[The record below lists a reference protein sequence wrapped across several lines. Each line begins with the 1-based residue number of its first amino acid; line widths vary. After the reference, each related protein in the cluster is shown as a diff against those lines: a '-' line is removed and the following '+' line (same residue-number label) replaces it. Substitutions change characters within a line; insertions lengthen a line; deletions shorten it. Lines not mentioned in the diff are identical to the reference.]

1 MLETVLMYLN
11 NWFVVGRYDD
21 TYTIEDSG
29 ITLPFLK
36 KGQYFRIVG
45 SLFNDG
51 VYQYPAELT
60 DEAFN
65 GSVWALAIP
74 KALLS
79 TVEEITAWTDKN
91 GDSGPYTSES
101 FGGYSYSKATN
112 SKGLAVGWRD
122 VFAAQLAPWKKP
134 AGSWQYANPNPHMTP
149 PEPHKD
155 NPWGVRINE
164 RWSSNCGKS

>member
-21 TYTIEDSG
+21 TYTIEDGG
-29 ITLPFLK
+29 ITLPFLVD
-36 KGQYFRIVG
+36 GQYFRVVG

-60 DEAFN
+60 DETFD

-79 TVEEITAWTDKN
+79 TVDEITAWTAKN
-91 GDSGPYTSES
+91 GDGGAYTSES

-112 SKGLAVGWRD
+112 SKGMAVGWRD

-155 NPWGVRINE
+155 NPWR
-164 RWSSNCGKS
+164 

>member
-11 NWFVVGRYDD
+11 SWFVVSRYDD
-21 TYTIEDSG
+21 TYTIEDGG
-29 ITLPFLK
+29 ITLPFLVD
-36 KGQYFRIVG
+36 GQYFRIVG

-60 DEAFN
+60 DETFD
-65 GSVWALAIP
+65 GSVWAMAIP

-79 TVEEITAWTDKN
+79 TVKEITAWQAKN

-112 SKGLAVGWRD
+112 SKGMAVGWRD
-122 VFAAQLAPWKKP
+122 VFAAQLSPWKKP
-134 AGSWQYANPNPHMTP
+134 SGSWQYANPNPHMTP
-149 PEPHKD
+149 PEPHRD
-155 NPWGVRINE
+155 NPWR
-164 RWSSNCGKS
+164 

>member
-11 NWFVVGRYDD
+11 NWFAVGRYDD
-21 TYTIEDSG
+21 TYTIEDGG
-29 ITLPFLK
+29 ITLPFLVD
-36 KGQYFRIVG
+36 GQYFRIVG

-60 DEAFN
+60 DETFD

-74 KALLS
+74 KAMLS
-79 TVEEITAWTDKN
+79 TVDEITAWTAKN
-91 GDSGPYTSES
+91 GDGGPYTSES

-112 SKGLAVGWRD
+112 SKGVTVGWRD
-122 VFAAQLAPWKKP
+122 VFSAQLAPWKKP

-155 NPWGVRINE
+155 NPWR
-164 RWSSNCGKS
+164 

>member
-21 TYTIEDSG
+21 TYTIEDGG
-29 ITLPFLK
+29 ITLPFLVD
-36 KGQYFRIVG
+36 GQYFRIVG

-60 DEAFN
+60 DETFD
-65 GSVWALAIP
+65 GSVWAMAIP

-79 TVEEITAWTDKN
+79 TVKEITAWQAKN

-112 SKGLAVGWRD
+112 SKGMAVGWRD
-122 VFAAQLAPWKKP
+122 VFAAQLSPWKKP
-134 AGSWQYANPNPHMTP
+134 SGSWQYANPNPHMTP

-155 NPWGVRINE
+155 NPWR
-164 RWSSNCGKS
+164 

>member
-21 TYTIEDSG
+21 TYTIEDGG
-29 ITLPFLK
+29 ITLPFLVN
-36 KGQYFRIVG
+36 GQYFRIVG

-51 VYQYPAELT
+51 VYQYPADLT
-60 DEAFN
+60 DETFD
-65 GSVWALAIP
+65 GSVWAMAIP

-79 TVEEITAWTDKN
+79 TVEEITAWTAKN
-91 GDSGPYTSES
+91 GDGGAYTSES

-112 SKGLAVGWRD
+112 SKGIAVGWRD
-122 VFAAQLAPWKKP
+122 VFSAQLSPWKKP

-155 NPWGVRINE
+155 NPWR
-164 RWSSNCGKS
+164 

>member
-11 NWFVVGRYDD
+11 NWFVVGRYDG
-21 TYTIEDSG
+21 TYTIEDGG
-29 ITLPFLK
+29 ITLPFLVD
-36 KGQYFRIVG
+36 GQYFRIVG

-60 DEAFN
+60 DETFD

-74 KALLS
+74 KALLP
-79 TVEEITAWTDKN
+79 TVDEITDWTAKN

-112 SKGLAVGWRD
+112 SKGVAVGWRD

-149 PEPHKD
+149 PEPHRD
-155 NPWGVRINE
+155 NPWR
-164 RWSSNCGKS
+164 

>member
-11 NWFVVGRYDD
+11 NWFVMGRYDD
-21 TYTIEDSG
+21 TYTIEDGG
-29 ITLPFLK
+29 ITLPFLVN
-36 KGQYFRIVG
+36 GQYFRIVG

-51 VYQYPAELT
+51 VYQYPAKLT

-79 TVEEITAWTDKN
+79 TVDEITAWTAKN

-155 NPWGVRINE
+155 NPWR
-164 RWSSNCGKS
+164 

>member
-11 NWFVVGRYDD
+11 NWFAVGRYDD
-21 TYTIEDSG
+21 TYTIEDG
-29 ITLPFLK
+29 KLTLPFLVN
-36 KGQYFRIVG
+36 GQYFRIVG

-51 VYQYPAELT
+51 VYRYPADLT
-60 DEAFN
+60 NETFD
-65 GSVWALAIP
+65 GSVWALALP
-74 KALLS
+74 KSLLS
-79 TVEEITAWTDKN
+79 TVDEITAWQAKN

-155 NPWGVRINE
+155 NPWR
-164 RWSSNCGKS
+164 

>member
-21 TYTIEDSG
+21 TYTIEDGG
-29 ITLPFLK
+29 ITLPFLVD
-36 KGQYFRIVG
+36 GQYFRIVG

-60 DEAFN
+60 DETFD
-65 GSVWALAIP
+65 GSVWAMAIP

-79 TVEEITAWTDKN
+79 TVEEITTWTAKN

-122 VFAAQLAPWKKP
+122 VFAAQLATWKKP

-155 NPWGVRINE
+155 NPWR
-164 RWSSNCGKS
+164 

>member
-21 TYTIEDSG
+21 TYTIEDGG
-29 ITLPFLK
+29 ITLPFLVD
-36 KGQYFRIVG
+36 GQYFRIVG
-45 SLFNDG
+45 SLFNDC

-60 DEAFN
+60 DETFD
-65 GSVWALAIP
+65 GSVWAMAIP

-79 TVEEITAWTDKN
+79 TVDEITAWTAKN
-91 GDSGPYTSES
+91 EDGGTYTSES

-122 VFAAQLAPWKKP
+122 VFAGQLAPWKKP
-134 AGSWQYANPNPHMTP
+134 AGNWQYAQPNPHMTP
-149 PEPHKD
+149 PEPHKE
-155 NPWGVRINE
+155 NPWR
-164 RWSSNCGKS
+164 

>member
-21 TYTIEDSG
+21 TYTIEDGG
-29 ITLPFLK
+29 ITLPFLVN
-36 KGQYFRIVG
+36 GQYFRIVG

-60 DEAFN
+60 DETFD

-79 TVEEITAWTDKN
+79 TVEEITAWTAKN
-91 GDSGPYTSES
+91 GENGPYTSES

-112 SKGLAVGWRD
+112 SKGVAVGWRD

-155 NPWGVRINE
+155 NPWR
-164 RWSSNCGKS
+164 

>member
-11 NWFVVGRYDD
+11 NWFVMGRYDD
-21 TYTIEDSG
+21 TYTIEDG
-29 ITLPFLK
+29 KLTLPFLVN
-36 KGQYFRIVG
+36 GQYFRIVG

-51 VYQYPAELT
+51 VYRYPADLT
-60 DEAFN
+60 NETFD
-65 GSVWALAIP
+65 GSVWALALP

-79 TVEEITAWTDKN
+79 TVDEITAWQAKN

-112 SKGLAVGWRD
+112 SKGVAVGWRD

-155 NPWGVRINE
+155 NPWR
-164 RWSSNCGKS
+164 

>member
-11 NWFVVGRYDD
+11 NWFAVGRYDD
-21 TYTIEDSG
+21 TYTIEDGG
-29 ITLPFLK
+29 ITLPFLVN
-36 KGQYFRIVG
+36 GQYFRIIG

-60 DEAFN
+60 DETFD

-79 TVEEITAWTDKN
+79 TVEEITAWTAKN
-91 GDSGPYTSES
+91 GDGGPYTSES

-112 SKGLAVGWRD
+112 SKGMAVGWRD

-155 NPWGVRINE
+155 NPWR
-164 RWSSNCGKS
+164 

>member
-1 MLETVLMYLN
+1 MLETGLMYLN

-21 TYTIEDSG
+21 TYTIEDGG
-29 ITLPFLK
+29 ITLPFLVD
-36 KGQYFRIVG
+36 GQYFRIVG
-45 SLFNDG
+45 SVFNDG

-60 DEAFN
+60 DETFD
-65 GSVWALAIP
+65 GSVWAMAIP

-79 TVEEITAWTDKN
+79 TVDEITAWTSKN
-91 GDSGPYTSES
+91 GDGGPYTSES

-112 SKGLAVGWRD
+112 SKGLPVGWRD
-122 VFAAQLAPWKKP
+122 VFAAQLALWKKP

-155 NPWGVRINE
+155 NPR
-164 RWSSNCGKS
+164 R

>member
-21 TYTIEDSG
+21 TYTIEDGG
-29 ITLPFLK
+29 ITLPFLAN
-36 KGQYFRIVG
+36 GQYFRILG
-45 SLFNDG
+45 STFNDG
-51 VYQYPAELT
+51 LYQYPTPDLT
-60 DEAFN
+60 DETFD
-65 GSVWALAIP
+65 GSVWALALP

-79 TVEEITAWTDKN
+79 TVDEITAWQAKN
-91 GDSGPYTSES
+91 GDGGPYTSES

-155 NPWGVRINE
+155 NPWR
-164 RWSSNCGKS
+164 

>member
-11 NWFVVGRYDD
+11 NWFAVGRYDD
-21 TYTIEDSG
+21 TYTIEDGG
-29 ITLPFLK
+29 ITLPFLTD
-36 KGQYFRIVG
+36 GQYFRIVG

-60 DEAFN
+60 DETFD

-79 TVEEITAWTDKN
+79 TVDEITAWQAKS

-112 SKGLAVGWRD
+112 SKGVAVGWRD

-134 AGSWQYANPNPHMTP
+134 AGSWQYANQNPHMTP

-155 NPWGVRINE
+155 NPWR
-164 RWSSNCGKS
+164 

>member
-21 TYTIEDSG
+21 TYTIEDGG
-29 ITLPFLK
+29 ITLPFLVD
-36 KGQYFRIVG
+36 GQYFRIVG

-51 VYQYPAELT
+51 VYQYPADLT
-60 DEAFN
+60 DETFD

-79 TVEEITAWTDKN
+79 TVEEITAWTAKN

-112 SKGLAVGWRD
+112 SKGMAVGWRD
-122 VFAAQLAPWKKP
+122 VFSAQLAPWKKP

-149 PEPHKD
+149 PEPHKE
-155 NPWGVRINE
+155 NPWR
-164 RWSSNCGKS
+164 

>member
-21 TYTIEDSG
+21 TYTIEDGG
-29 ITLPFLK
+29 ITLPFLVD
-36 KGQYFRIVG
+36 GQYFRIVG

-60 DEAFN
+60 DETFD
-65 GSVWALAIP
+65 GSVWAMAIP

-79 TVEEITAWTDKN
+79 TVEEITTWTAKN

-112 SKGLAVGWRD
+112 SKGMAVGWRD
-122 VFAAQLAPWKKP
+122 VFATQLAPWKKP

-149 PEPHKD
+149 PLPHED
-155 NPWGVRINE
+155 NPWR
-164 RWSSNCGKS
+164 

>member
-21 TYTIEDSG
+21 TYTIEDGG
-29 ITLPFLK
+29 ITLPFLVD
-36 KGQYFRIVG
+36 GQYFRIVG

-60 DEAFN
+60 DETFD

-79 TVEEITAWTDKN
+79 TVDEITAWTAKN
-91 GDSGPYTSES
+91 GDGGPYTSES

-155 NPWGVRINE
+155 NPWR
-164 RWSSNCGKS
+164 

>member
-21 TYTIEDSG
+21 TYTIEDGG
-29 ITLPFLK
+29 ITLPFLID
-36 KGQYFRIVG
+36 GQYFRIVG

-60 DEAFN
+60 DETFD

-79 TVEEITAWTDKN
+79 TVDEITAWTAKN
-91 GDSGPYTSES
+91 GDGGPYTSES

-122 VFAAQLAPWKKP
+122 VFSAQLAPWKKP

-155 NPWGVRINE
+155 NPWR
-164 RWSSNCGKS
+164 

>member
-11 NWFVVGRYDD
+11 NWFAVGRYDD
-21 TYTIEDSG
+21 TYTIEDG
-29 ITLPFLK
+29 KLTLPFLVN
-36 KGQYFRIVG
+36 GQYFRIVG

-51 VYQYPAELT
+51 VYRYPADLT
-60 DEAFN
+60 NETFD
-65 GSVWALAIP
+65 GSVWALALP
-74 KALLS
+74 KSLLS
-79 TVEEITAWTDKN
+79 TVDEITAWQAKN

-149 PEPHKD
+149 AEPHKD
-155 NPWGVRINE
+155 NPWR
-164 RWSSNCGKS
+164 

>member
-21 TYTIEDSG
+21 TYTIEDGG
-29 ITLPFLK
+29 ITLPFLVD
-36 KGQYFRIVG
+36 GQYFRIVG

-60 DEAFN
+60 DETFD

-79 TVEEITAWTDKN
+79 TVEEITAWQAKN

-112 SKGLAVGWRD
+112 SKGMAVGWRD
-122 VFAAQLAPWKKP
+122 VFAAQLSPWKKLS
-134 AGSWQYANPNPHMTP
+134 GSWQYANPNPHMTP
-149 PEPHKD
+149 PEPNKD
-155 NPWGVRINE
+155 NPWR
-164 RWSSNCGKS
+164 

>member
-21 TYTIEDSG
+21 TYTIEDGG
-29 ITLPFLK
+29 ITLPFLVD
-36 KGQYFRIVG
+36 GQYFRIVG

-60 DEAFN
+60 DETFD

-79 TVEEITAWTDKN
+79 TVEEITAWTAKN

-155 NPWGVRINE
+155 NPWR
-164 RWSSNCGKS
+164 

>member
-21 TYTIEDSG
+21 TYTIEDGG
-29 ITLPFLK
+29 IALPFLQN
-36 KGQYFRIVG
+36 GQYFRIVR

-60 DEAFN
+60 DETFD

-79 TVEEITAWTDKN
+79 TVEEITAWTAKN

-112 SKGLAVGWRD
+112 SKGVAVGWRD

-155 NPWGVRINE
+155 NPWR
-164 RWSSNCGKS
+164 

>member
-21 TYTIEDSG
+21 TYTIEDGG
-29 ITLPFLK
+29 ITLPFLVN
-36 KGQYFRIVG
+36 GQYFRIVG

-60 DEAFN
+60 DETFD
-65 GSVWALAIP
+65 GSVWALALP

-79 TVEEITAWTDKN
+79 TVDEITAWQAKN

-112 SKGLAVGWRD
+112 SKGVAVGWRD

-155 NPWGVRINE
+155 NPWR
-164 RWSSNCGKS
+164 

>member
-21 TYTIEDSG
+21 IYTIEDRKL
-29 ITLPFLK
+29 TLPFLAN
-36 KGQYFRIVG
+36 GQYFRIVG

-60 DEAFN
+60 DETFD

-79 TVEEITAWTDKN
+79 TVEEITAWTAKN
-91 GDSGPYTSES
+91 GENGSYTSES

-122 VFAAQLAPWKKP
+122 VFSSQLAPWKKP
-134 AGSWQYANPNPHMTP
+134 AGIWQYANPNPHMTP

-155 NPWGVRINE
+155 NPWR
-164 RWSSNCGKS
+164 

>member
-21 TYTIEDSG
+21 TYTIEDGG
-29 ITLPFLK
+29 ITLPFLVD
-36 KGQYFRIVG
+36 GQYFRIVG

-51 VYQYPAELT
+51 VYRYPAELT
-60 DEAFN
+60 DETFD
-65 GSVWALAIP
+65 GSVWAMAIP
-74 KALLS
+74 KALLPK
-79 TVEEITAWTDKN
+79 VEEITAWTAKN

-149 PEPHKD
+149 PESHRD
-155 NPWGVRINE
+155 NPWR
-164 RWSSNCGKS
+164 

>member
-1 MLETVLMYLN
+1 MLESVLMYLN

-21 TYTIEDSG
+21 TYTIEDGG
-29 ITLPFLK
+29 ITLPFLVN
-36 KGQYFRIVG
+36 GQYFRIVG

-60 DEAFN
+60 DETFE

-79 TVEEITAWTDKN
+79 TVEEITAWTAKN
-91 GDSGPYTSES
+91 GDGGPYTSES

-112 SKGLAVGWRD
+112 SKGVAVGWRD

-155 NPWGVRINE
+155 NPWR
-164 RWSSNCGKS
+164 

>member
-11 NWFVVGRYDD
+11 NWFAVGRYDD
-21 TYTIEDSG
+21 TYIIEDGG
-29 ITLPFLK
+29 ITLPFLVD
-36 KGQYFRIVG
+36 GQYFRIVG

-60 DEAFN
+60 DETFD
-65 GSVWALAIP
+65 GSVWAMAIP

-79 TVEEITAWTDKN
+79 TVEEITTWTAKN

-112 SKGLAVGWRD
+112 SKGMAVGWRD
-122 VFAAQLAPWKKP
+122 VFATQLAPWKKP

-155 NPWGVRINE
+155 NPWR
-164 RWSSNCGKS
+164 